1 MSFTMYDSDV
11 PGPANISPQQVALG
25 AAVIVVNAVISVG
38 MNLGI
43 EKQLLIGAAR

>member
-1 MSFTMYDSDV
+1 MFDGSEV
-11 PGPANISPQQVALG
+11 PGPAYITPLQVALG
-25 AAVIVVNAVISVG
+25 AAVIVVNAVISVS